1 MRGVLVALL
10 VYVLVSY
17 QGIQGGPFHSYSE
30 CWQYRVDHGLGGTCL
45 TVWSS
50 GTAHRSSPTVN
61 L

>member
-1 MRGVLVALL
+1 MKGMLVALL

-17 QGIQGGPFHSYSE
+17 RGIEGGPFHSYNE
-30 CWQYRVDHGLGGTCL
+30 CWQYRVAHGVGGTCL

-50 GTAHRSSPTVN
+50 GTAHRSSPIMS